1 MRIRVRFINL
11 FANIFFFFLSSNY
24 EDANFLI
31 ENSSLLICST
41 YELSREF
48 FIVFY
53 VPFVRRFRRGCR
65 RRCHSGDSYT
75 VKRWKLSF
83 SRDGE
88 HTVIA
93 GVLVISPAIW
103 MFFLFRTFF
112 VVPSTMG
119 RYWLYRTV
127 LVCSTAQ
134 YCSTSTF
141 YTDMENT
148 NPLNTSTS
156 SDDVISTT
164 MQKWMATTQHNWH
177 QKCRGFPI
185 PFVQSSWLVNLL
197 HECPCC
203 HRTMTSLG
211 RRNTG
216 IASSSREEVSS
227 SSGTE
232 LTSRC
237 RYVPTKLIRMEMRR
251 TFSAIAQSSR

>member
-1 MRIRVRFINL
+1 MVSTQL
-11 FANIFFFFLSSNY
+11 SQEFLWFSCDLNVFSVPNVFCCAIY
-24 EDANFLI
+24 EG
-31 ENSSLLICST
+31 T
-41 YELSREF
+41 ELT
-48 FIVFY
+48 
-53 VPFVRRFRRGCR
+53 VP
-65 RRCHSGDSYT
+65 SWYT
-75 VKRWKLSF
+75 VL
-83 SRDGE
+83 
-88 HTVIA
+88 H
-93 GVLVISPAIW
+93 
-103 MFFLFRTFF
+103 
-112 VVPSTMG
+112 ST
-119 RYWLYRTV
+119 
-127 LVCSTAQ
+127 C
-134 YCSTSTF
+134 TF

-156 SDDVISTT
+156 DDVIDTN
-164 MQKWMATTQHNWH
+164 MQKWMATAQHNWH
-177 QKCRGFPI
+177 QKFRGFPI

-237 RYVPTKLIRMEMRR
+237 RYVPTKLIGMEMRR